1 MKQKLL
7 STLITT
13 ISLFAFNCGL
23 SSVTIAQETNPP
35 VLKVGTKALEPFVFL
50 ESDGNPFGYSIE
62 LWDTLAQDLNLDYE
76 WVIFNS
82 VGEVLAA
89 VETGEVDL
97 AIAAFTITANRE
109 ETLDFSHPYYPTG
122 LQAMVRDYRQRPL
135 LILWSYISSPEALKA
150 IGILL
155 GISIISAHLVWFFER
170 RNNPE
175 MFPKSYLRGIW
186 EALWWSFVTATTVGY
201 GDKSPVGFV
210 GRLVAIFWMFL
221 SLFVVGYFTSSLTAQ
236 RLRAASTLQDL
247 YGNPIG
253 AVRETTAAEFVRQ
266 QPMKMVPFTSY
277 EQGYQA
283 LREGKIQGFVADAP
297 TLRYHTSNNPEFR
310 LLLPLLTQEY
320 YGIVFPQESPLTEP
334 INIHLL
340 QLKEQDWLNSLNQK
354 WFSQPQ

>member
-1 MKQKLL
+1 MKQTLL
-7 STLITT
+7 SLISS
-13 ISLFAFNCGL
+13 ISLLVLNCGF
-23 SSVTIAQETNPP
+23 SGVAVAQETDSP
-35 VLKVGTKALEPFVFL
+35 VLKVGTKPVEPFVL
-50 ESDGNPFGYSIE
+50 MESNGEPFGYSIK
-62 LWDTLAQDLNLDYE
+62 LWEKVANDLNLEYE
-76 WVIFNS
+76 WVIFGS
-82 VGEVLAA
+82 VSEVLAA

-109 ETLDFSHPYYPTG
+109 QTLDFSFPYYPTG
-122 LQAMVRDYRQRPL
+122 LQVMVRDYRKRPL

-155 GISIISAHLVWFFER
+155 GISIISAHLLWISER
-170 RNNPE
+170 RNNPD
-175 MFPKSYLRGIW
+175 MFPKTYLRGIW
-186 EALWWSFVTATTVGY
+186 EALWWSLVTATTVGY

-210 GRLVAIFWMFL
+210 GRIVAIFWMFV

-247 YGNPIG
+247 YGNPVG
-253 AVRETTAAEFVRQ
+253 VVKETRAAEFVRQ

-283 LREGKIQGFVADAP
+283 LRTGKIYGFVADAP
-297 TLRYHTSNNPEFR
+297 TLRYYASNNPEFR

-320 YGIVFPQESPLTEP
+320 YGIAFPQESLLTEQ

-340 QLKEQDWLNSLNQK
+340 QLKEQDWIESLNQK
-354 WFSQPQ
+354 WFSQPE

>member
-1 MKQKLL
+1 MKQNLL
-7 STLITT
+7 STLISS
-13 ISLFAFNCGL
+13 ISLLVFNCSFSGFAL
-23 SSVTIAQETNPP
+23 AQPADSP
-35 VLKVGTKALEPFVFL
+35 VLKVGTKSVEPFVFI
-50 ESDGNPFGYSIE
+50 EPNGEPSGYSIE
-62 LWDTLAQDLNLDYE
+62 LWETVANDLNLEYE
-76 WVIFNS
+76 WVIFDS
-82 VGEVLAA
+82 VAQVLAA
-89 VETGEVDL
+89 VEAEEVDL
-97 AIAAFTITANRE
+97 AIAAFTITAHRE
-109 ETLDFSHPYYPTG
+109 QTLDFSHPYYPTG
-122 LQAMVRDYRQRPL
+122 LQAIVRDYRQRPL
-135 LILWSYISSPEALKA
+135 LILWSYISSPEALRA

-155 GISIISAHLVWFFER
+155 GISLISAHLVWIFER
-170 RNNPE
+170 RNNPD
-175 MFPKSYLRGIW
+175 MFPKSYLKGIW

-253 AVRETTAAEFVRQ
+253 AVTETTAAEFVRQ

-297 TLRYHTSNNPEFR
+297 TLRYYASNNPEFR

-320 YGIVFPQESPLTEP
+320 YGIVFPQQSPLTEQ

-340 QLKEQDWLNSLNQK
+340 QLKEQDWLDSLNQK
-354 WFSQPQ
+354 WFSQPE